1 MISSI
6 LIAVSFFILG
16 VLLFPALLFLRARRS
31 NRWDDSNIFNIYR
44 VIAYLAVHPNKF
56 GELRDKDGKRPFWYI
71 SKDEFSAVVHKE
83 NI

>member
-31 NRWDDSNIFNIYR
+31 NKWDDSNIFNIYR
-44 VIAYLAVHPNKF
+44 VIAYLAIHPNKF
-56 GELRDKDGKRPFWYI
+56 GALRDKDGNRPFWYI
-71 SKDEFSAVVHKE
+71 SKDEFSEVVHKE